1 MDPVVSTWRERV
13 LTAADARTPFTHRL
27 RAIDRNTRLVLLLSL
42 AFFLAFTAY
51 LSLLYQRNLLHG
63 TDFGRYVHMFATT
76 VHGTGFLDSG
86 VYRIY
91 LPQDTYWG
99 RHFTLTLLLYLPF
112 YALVP
117 SPYTLIVAKSFVVAA
132 SIPAL
137 WLVARTTLDD
147 DRLAGLFVVS
157 YAFNPFLW
165 SAWSFEFQ
173 EQIIVPLLVFATHY
187 FYARERHGWFLV
199 ALTLALVT
207 NEYMV
212 LFVGG
217 YLLALAISAHRA
229 GDLRDR
235 RLPLAAGFVLTG
247 LTKVVASAVK
257 DMLSLRTG
265 IAKLRLADPVLSHV
279 DGPTTSVGELASI
292 LLSNPALV
300 PELLAI
306 DATTKVVYFLALLA
320 PVFFLALRDE
330 VTLLALAPWLGFAW
344 LFDGAGATYLFNGH
358 YPFYVLPFVYI
369 GAVRVLDRY
378 SPQIPRLSHTGVV
391 VFMALV
397 LITNAGVWTVMD
409 GGNTQSIP
417 AETGHNERLEAA
429 IDAIPEDATL
439 VTQNTIYPKVATRP
453 HATFVTSGKNF
464 RRYEDRYGPITPE
477 YVLYSERLDWL
488 GQIKGAFGD
497 RLGTEYGLYMQG
509 DGIYV
514 WKRGYE
520 GEPKSIP
527 VDGEQSDQSNVDGT
541 DRLENPNAT
550 SREAHYSENHRR
562 TEPVALQT
570 GGFHAE

>member
-1 MDPVVSTWRERV
+1 MYPAVSTWRDRVRTVTDPRATFTNRLSDVDGNTRRV
-13 LTAADARTPFTHRL
+13 L
-27 RAIDRNTRLVLLLSL
+27 VLSL
-42 AFFLAFTAY
+42 AFFLVFTVY

-86 VYRIY
+86 IYRIF

-117 SPYTLIVAKSFVVAA
+117 SPYTLIVAKAFVVAA
-132 SIPAL
+132 SIPML
-137 WLVARTTLDD
+137 WLLARTKLDD
-147 DRLAGLFVVS
+147 RTAGLLVVS
-157 YAFNPFLW
+157 YAFNPFLL

-187 FYARERHGWFLV
+187 FYTRERHGWFLV
-199 ALTLALVT
+199 ALVLSLVT

-217 YLLALAISAHRA
+217 YLLALAISAYRA
-229 GDLRDR
+229 DALRDR

-247 LTKVVASAVK
+247 LTQVVASTVK
-257 DMLSLRTG
+257 DMSSIRTG

-279 DGPTTSVGELASI
+279 DGPTSSVGELASI
-292 LLSNPALV
+292 LLSDPGIVL
-300 PELLAI
+300 ELLRI
-306 DATTKVVYFLALLA
+306 DATAKVAFFLVLLA

-344 LFDGAGATYLFNGH
+344 LFDGTGATYMFKGH

-369 GAVRVLDRY
+369 GAVRVIDRY
-378 SPQIPRLSHTGVV
+378 SPRIPRLSRTGFV
-391 VFMALV
+391 VFVAILLV
-397 LITNAGVWTVMD
+397 TNAGVWLAID
-409 GGNTQSIP
+409 GGNTQAVP
-417 AETGHNERLEAA
+417 AETEHDKRLEAA

-439 VTQNTIYPKVATRP
+439 VTQNSIYPKVATRQD
-453 HATFVTSGKNF
+453 ATFITSGKNF
-464 RRYEDRYGPITPE
+464 QRYEDEYGPVTPE
-477 YVLYSERLDWL
+477 YVLYDETLDDWV
-488 GQIKGAFGD
+488 GEVKAGFGD

-520 GEPKSIP
+520 GEPKSIEL
-527 VDGEQSDQSNVDGT
+527 DGEQGDQSTVDLDDRKTAPRDGWSSAGDARRSSLAAPRT
-541 DRLENPNAT
+541 DAGLA
-550 SREAHYSENHRR
+550 
-562 TEPVALQT
+562 
-570 GGFHAE
+570 